1 MIATKLRRI
10 AKVNIKSILRKAAYG
25 YKAESSSYIEHLRSI
40 GMKIGSDCIIYVPTK
55 TLIDEQYPWM
65 ITIGDHVR
73 ITEGVKIL
81 THDYS
86 WSVLKNCRGGGI
98 LGASGIV
105 EIGNNVFIGMNTII
119 ERNVKIG
126 DNVVVGAGSLVTKD
140 CESDSVYAGVPA
152 RKLMSIN
159 EFFDKRYAK
168 QKAEAKELAQRY
180 YKRFKRRPDPEVFHE
195 YFMLFETKSSVLIN
209 NVFSN
214 KLKLG
219 NTEKQSIEYME
230 EHAPEFSN
238 YEEFMGYC
246 FDDEEE
252 K

>member
-10 AKVNIKSILRKAAYG
+10 AKVNIKSILRKIAYG
-25 YKAESSSYIEHLRSI
+25 YKAESSSYIEHLKSL
-40 GMKIGSDCIIYVPTK
+40 GMKIGSDCVIYAPTK

-86 WSVLKNCRGGGI
+86 WSVLKNCHGCV
-98 LGASGIV
+98 LGASGVV
-105 EIGNNVFIGMNTII
+105 EIGDNVFIGMNTII

-126 DNVVVGAGSLVTKD
+126 NNVVIGAGSVVAKD

-152 RKLMSIN
+152 RRLMSIN
-159 EFFDKRYAK
+159 EFFEKRQAK
-168 QKAEAKELAQRY
+168 QRAEARELAQKY
-180 YKRFKRRPDPEVFHE
+180 YDRFKRRPNPEVFHE
-195 YFMLFETKSSVLIN
+195 YFMLFETNNSVSGN
-209 NVFSN
+209 KVFSE
-214 KLKLG
+214 KLRLG
-219 NTEKQSIEYME
+219 YTEKNSIAWMK
-230 EHAPEFSN
+230 EHTPEFSN
-238 YEEFMGYC
+238 YEEFMRYC
-246 FDDEEE
+246 FDEDE

>member
-1 MIATKLRRI
+1 M
-10 AKVNIKSILRKAAYG
+10 SG
-25 YKAESSSYIEHLRSI
+25 
-40 GMKIGSDCIIYVPTK
+40 
-55 TLIDEQYPWM
+55 
-65 ITIGDHVR
+65 
-73 ITEGVKIL
+73 GV
-81 THDYS
+81 
-86 WSVLKNCRGGGI
+86 I

-180 YKRFKRRPDPEVFHE
+180 YERFKRRPDPEVFHE

-238 YEEFMGYC
+238 YEEFMRYF

>member
-1 MIATKLRRI
+1 M
-10 AKVNIKSILRKAAYG
+10 NIKSILKKVAYG

-40 GMKIGSDCIIYVPTK
+40 GMKIGSDCIIYAPTK

-86 WSVLKNCRGGGI
+86 WSVLKNYQGCV

-105 EIGNNVFIGMNTII
+105 EIGDNVFIGMNTII

-126 DNVVVGAGSLVTKD
+126 NNVVIGAGSVITKD

-152 RKLMSIN
+152 RRLMSIN
-159 EFFDKRYAK
+159 EFFEKRQDK
-168 QKAEAKELAQRY
+168 QKAEAKELAHKY
-180 YKRFKRRPDPEVFHE
+180 YDCFKRQPNPEVFHE
-195 YFMLFETKSSVLIN
+195 YFMLFETNSSVSKN
-209 NVFSN
+209 KVFSE
-214 KLKLG
+214 KLRLG
-219 NTEKQSIEYME
+219 NSEKKSITWMK
-230 EHAPEFSN
+230 EHTPEFLN
-238 YEEFMGYC
+238 YEEFMRYC
-246 FDDEEE
+246 FDEDE

>member
-10 AKVNIKSILRKAAYG
+10 AKVNIKSILRKVAYG

-86 WSVLKNCRGGGI
+86 WSVLKNCRGGV

-119 ERNVKIG
+119 
-126 DNVVVGAGSLVTKD
+126 
-140 CESDSVYAGVPA
+140 
-152 RKLMSIN
+152 
-159 EFFDKRYAK
+159 
-168 QKAEAKELAQRY
+168 
-180 YKRFKRRPDPEVFHE
+180 
-195 YFMLFETKSSVLIN
+195 
-209 NVFSN
+209 
-214 KLKLG
+214 
-219 NTEKQSIEYME
+219 
-230 EHAPEFSN
+230 
-238 YEEFMGYC
+238 
-246 FDDEEE
+246 
-252 K
+252 

>member
-1 MIATKLRRI
+1 M
-10 AKVNIKSILRKAAYG
+10 S
-25 YKAESSSYIEHLRSI
+25 
-40 GMKIGSDCIIYVPTK
+40 
-55 TLIDEQYPWM
+55 
-65 ITIGDHVR
+65 
-73 ITEGVKIL
+73 
-81 THDYS
+81 
-86 WSVLKNCRGGGI
+86 GGEI
-98 LGASGIV
+98 LGASGII

-126 DNVVVGAGSLVTKD
+126 DNVVVGAGSVVTKD

-152 RKLMSIN
+152 RKLMSIK

-168 QKAEAKELAQRY
+168 QKVEAKELAQRY
-180 YKRFKRRPDPEVFHE
+180 YERFKRRPNPEVFHE
-195 YFMLFETKSSVLIN
+195 YFMLFETEKSVLIN

-230 EHAPEFSN
+230 EHAPEFLN
-238 YEEFMGYC
+238 YEEFMRYC

>member
-1 MIATKLRRI
+1 
-10 AKVNIKSILRKAAYG
+10 
-25 YKAESSSYIEHLRSI
+25 
-40 GMKIGSDCIIYVPTK
+40 
-55 TLIDEQYPWM
+55 
-65 ITIGDHVR
+65 
-73 ITEGVKIL
+73 
-81 THDYS
+81 
-86 WSVLKNCRGGGI
+86 
-98 LGASGIV
+98 
-105 EIGNNVFIGMNTII
+105 MNTII

-180 YKRFKRRPDPEVFHE
+180 YERFKRRPHPEVFKE
-195 YFMLFETKSSVLIN
+195 AMKR
-209 NVFSN
+209 
-214 KLKLG
+214 LK
-219 NTEKQSIEYME
+219 EYME

-238 YEEFMGYC
+238 YEEFMRYC